1 MESKTY
7 YATTTKRFILR
18 TKHQDWLVE
27 TQIFYN
33 EILAFY
39 YNLYLKMSDFHEEG
53 GQRVMRELEKLT
65 IVGRDK
71 QEVLYPLPWCKV
83 PLYFRRAAIN
93 AAIAAGKSYLS
104 RDEQQQRTQTFTKS
118 VTFYKGMYRN
128 LNEKSVELK
137 VWSGEM
143 WTWLHCRISGN
154 VFSKGEEQLS
164 PSVVLKEKQAEL
176 HVPVKSVVSDGRKA
190 KLRIQDQEKIAAVQF
205 INRDRLA
212 IIAILDA
219 KGNQCAVHFLKGG
232 TVYER
237 QCQKILTAIE
247 KSEKATGYEESH
259 HSNKKYWMK
268 LKHLNEYY
276 SHKFSKDIVEY
287 CNEQQAGI
295 LVLPLYSKTYTKY
308 VMNAVGNW
316 SVLHLSGQIREKLKY
331 KAWKSGIIVLETEAA
346 GISSKCAVCG
356 QKIQKNG
363 TEYICKEGHR
373 GSRYLNS
380 AVNLGRKCLK
390 SFEKQAV

>member
-27 TQIFYN
+27 TQTFYN

-118 VTFYKGMYRN
+118 VTFYKGMYKN

-154 VFSKGEEQLS
+154 VFSEGDEQLS
-164 PSVVLKEKQAEL
+164 PSVVLKEKQVEL

-190 KLRIQDQEKIAAVQF
+190 KLRIQNQEKIAAVQF

-212 IIAILDA
+212 VIAILDA

-287 CNEQQAGI
+287 CNKQQAGI

-331 KAWKSGIIVLETEAA
+331 KAWQSGIIVLETEAA

-380 AVNLGRKCLK
+380 AVNLGRKCQK